1 LTPEPVSVDPFQWTS
16 TSVQLIGV
24 AASADGTDGGSVSA
38 CAVVAL
44 ATFEYMD
51 APFREKTRTR

>member
-1 LTPEPVSVDPFQWTS
+1 LTPEPLSVDAFHCTS
-16 TSVQLIGV
+16 TCVQLVGV
-24 AASADGTDGGSVSA
+24 AATADGTDGASVSD
-38 CAVVAL
+38 CKVVAL